1 MMAAS
6 ALRQLTLRL
15 TRIPNLRHLSLR
27 AAHWRRRELP
37 LHACAAPILREARR
51 SAAMSAAGADL
62 PPAAAAAAA
71 AAAPPPAEMPPAL
84 DADFDRAQ
92 FDRSV
97 PVRALRVPARE
108 CHRYLRLL
116 APLLLNRPRV
126 RNVADAPGG
135 APGAPPNKLLLLS
148 ETLDE
153 AAAAA
158 APVPGDAAGLTL
170 AALAARDGL
179 ALVAAAAAL
188 SYADLTAAEVLRA
201 LLPPGLDP
209 PASFETVGHV
219 AHLNLRPELL
229 PHRCVVGAVLLDKN
243 PRLRTVVTK
252 TGDVGGAFRVYPME
266 ILAGDGGTVTEVIQH
281 GVRFRLDVATVYWN
295 SRLEAE
301 HRRLLERWLRPGDV
315 LLDAM
320 AGVGPFAVPAAR
332 AGHVVF
338 ANDLNPDSHR
348 WLLEN
353 VRANR
358 VAGLVSAHCEDA
370 RAFLAAATGGRLTP
384 APVPAPP
391 PKAPRSKKGK
401 GKTDGAADGAAGS
414 SANGAPAPAPA
425 PATAL
430 PPAAPAIDAAA
441 HAPPFDHA
449 IMNLPATAVEFLD
462 ALRGAF
468 APGHWAGRPLPMVHV
483 YAFVHTS
490 EGGPELQA
498 RIEKALGGPLDAP
511 PEFFDVRDVSPS
523 KRMWCASFR
532 VPVAVAFAGQ
542 AGGGG
547 GEAKRPRLEGEGA
560 A

>member
-6 ALRQLTLRL
+6 ALRQLTL
-15 TRIPNLRHLSLR
+15 TRIPHLRHLSLR

-37 LHACAAPILREARR
+37 LHACTAPIPRDARR
-51 SAAMSAAGADL
+51 SAAMSAAGADP
-62 PPAAAAAAA
+62 PPAAAA
-71 AAAPPPAEMPPAL
+71 PPAEMPPAL

-92 FDRSV
+92 FDRAV

-135 APGAPPNKLLLLS
+135 APGAPPDKLLLLN
-148 ETLDE
+148 EALDE

-179 ALVAAAAAL
+179 ELAAAAAAL

-229 PHRCVVGAVLLDKN
+229 PHRRVVGAVLLDKN

-252 TGDVGGAFRVYPME
+252 TGDVGGEFRVYPME

-281 GVRFRLDVATVYWN
+281 GVRFRLDVAAVYWN

-301 HRRLLERWLRPGDV
+301 HRRLLERWLRPGEV

-332 AGHVVF
+332 AGHAVF

-370 RAFLAAATGGRLTP
+370 RAFLAAAAGGRLAP
-384 APVPAPP
+384 QPVPAPA

-401 GKTDGAADGAAGS
+401 GKGADGAANG
-414 SANGAPAPAPA
+414 AAGTAADGAPAPAPPPA
-425 PATAL
+425 PAAAL

-441 HAPPFDHA
+441 PAPPFGHA

-468 APGHWAGRPLPMVHV
+468 APGHWAGHPLPMVHV
-483 YAFVHTS
+483 YAFVRAS

-532 VPVAVAFAGQ
+532 VPAAVAFAGQ
-542 AGGGG
+542 AGG